1 MTQENGNYLFLWEKT
16 AEKEIRLLRVFG
28 ESGAVAIPEEI
39 SGFTVT
45 EIGNY
50 CFSKQRLPDTDIC
63 YTACIN
69 QQEKSAVLY
78 EKNTEE
84 LLKEFPVLHEISEKY
99 IEQIKLPATV
109 KKIGACAFY
118 NCTKMKKIVLYP
130 GLSEA
135 GSDAFMN
142 CLNLKKIDMLASVEE
157 KTGLKQL
164 LAQIKWQVEVA
175 FYLPPDTLEAQ
186 FLFPEY
192 YESYD
197 EIGPAH
203 IFELNLTGEGFRAR
217 QCFKDGV
224 FLTAPYDEIF
234 ERACVEEPKEVLA
247 AMAWDRLFV
256 KKDLSDEARS
266 NYESYLKDEGKIIVN
281 NFTKERRLAE
291 LLFFFREGYGT
302 EELLKEAICAASN
315 EQWTEGTAAL
325 LSLKEELSI
334 QSEREK
340 TVKERYSFD
349 DF

>member
-1 MTQENGNYLFLWEKT
+1 MTQENGDYLFLWEKIT
-16 AEKEIRLLRVFG
+16 ESEIRLLRVFG
-28 ESGAVAIPEEI
+28 ESGDVIIPELI
-39 SGFTVT
+39 SGFTVA

-50 CFSKQRLPDTDIC
+50 CFSRQRLPDTDIW
-63 YTACIN
+63 YTAYIN
-69 QQEKSAVLY
+69 AEEKSPVLY
-78 EKNTEE
+78 EKNIEN
-84 LLKEFPVLHEISEKY
+84 LLKQFPILHEISEKY
-99 IEQIKLPATV
+99 VQQIKLPATV

-130 GLSEA
+130 GLGEA

-175 FYLPPDTLEAQ
+175 FYQPPDTLEAQ

-224 FLTAPYDEIF
+224 FLTSSYDDIF
-234 ERACVEEPKEVLA
+234 ERACVEESKEVLSV
-247 AMAWDRLFV
+247 MAWNRLYV
-256 KKDLSDEARS
+256 KKDLSDEAKG
-266 NYESYLKDEGKIIVN
+266 NYESYLKGEGKIIVH
-281 NFTKERRLAE
+281 NFTKEKRLTE
-291 LLFFFREGYGT
+291 LMFFFREGYGT
-302 EELLKEAICAASN
+302 EDLLKEAIGIASS
-315 EQWTEGTAAL
+315 EQWTEGAAGL
-325 LSLKEELSI
+325 LGLKEELFAE
-334 QSEREK
+334 SERK
-340 TVKERYSFD
+340 NTVKERYSFD

>member
-1 MTQENGNYLFLWEKT
+1 MTQENGDYLFLWEKIT
-16 AEKEIRLLRVFG
+16 ESEIRLLRVFG
-28 ESGAVAIPEEI
+28 ESGNVIIPELI
-39 SGFTVT
+39 SGFTVA

-50 CFSKQRLPDTDIC
+50 CFSRQRLPDTNIW
-63 YTACIN
+63 YTAYIN
-69 QQEKSAVLY
+69 VEEKSPVLY
-78 EKNTEE
+78 EKNIEN
-84 LLKEFPVLHEISEKY
+84 LLKEFPILHKISEKY
-99 IEQIKLPATV
+99 VEQIKLPATV

-130 GLSEA
+130 GLGEA

-142 CLNLKKIDMLASVEE
+142 CLNLKKIDMLASIEE

-175 FYLPPDTLEAQ
+175 FYQPPDTLEAQ

-224 FLTAPYDEIF
+224 FLTEPYDEIF
-234 ERACVEEPKEVLA
+234 EKACVEESKEVLSV
-247 AMAWDRLFV
+247 MAWNRLYV
-256 KKDLSDEARS
+256 KKDLSDEAKG
-266 NYESYLKDEGKIIVN
+266 NYERYLKGEGKIIVH
-281 NFTKERRLAE
+281 NFTKERRLTE
-291 LLFFFREGYGT
+291 LMFFFREGYGT
-302 EELLKEAICAASN
+302 EDLLKEAIGIASS
-315 EQWTEGTAAL
+315 EQWTEGAAGL
-325 LSLKEELSI
+325 LGLKEELFAE
-334 QSEREK
+334 SERKK